1 MRDLVAVRPDGDTE
15 RSSAHGFGWASR
27 RHLRGGLASRV
38 VLLIVAFVTITAAAI
53 YVPTVTNYRDNW
65 FRNRLSAAYTAT
77 LVLAGTPHETSSQDA
92 LVQPDLLAQ
101 QLLNAVGAR
110 IIVLKMNGTR
120 RIVAEGNLPSHVDE
134 IYDLRNPMF
143 PRALASTLRT
153 FIAPAERVITVL
165 GDAPWGAEA
174 IEVTFDEAPL
184 KETLHVFA
192 ERVLLISLVVSAIM
206 AALVVTAL
214 HLMVLRP
221 VRRLT
226 TNLIEF
232 GANPENS
239 AHVIVPSGH
248 GHEIGRAEDALATME
263 STLARELNQK
273 KHLAA
278 LGLAVAKINHDMRN
292 MLSSAQLLSDRLA
305 DVTDPLA
312 QRLAPKLVATLD
324 RAIRFCQATLTYGR
338 AVDDPPKPRL
348 VALRT
353 IVGEAAET
361 VVLGART
368 RVDIVNDV
376 GEDFE
381 IWADS
386 EQMFRI
392 LMNLI
397 RNGVEA
403 LDRVGPVPGRP
414 ARVYVTAWH
423 ETQSSIIE
431 IEDTGPGV
439 PAAARPRLFSPFVNS
454 TRPGGSGLGLAI
466 AADLV
471 HAHGGTIELMPDTED
486 DGGKIGAT
494 FRVSLPLR
502 PANGTR

>member
-1 MRDLVAVRPDGDTE
+1 MRDLARIQPDSEEAGA
-15 RSSAHGFGWASR
+15 RGGAAR
-27 RHLRGGLASRV
+27 RHWRGGLASRV
-38 VLLIVAFVTITAAAI
+38 VLLIIAIVAVAAIAI
-53 YVPTVTNYRDNW
+53 YVPIVTNYRDNW

-77 LVLAGTPHETSSQDA
+77 LVLAGTSSPEMRSHDA
-92 LVQPDLLAQ
+92 LLQPNDLAQ
-101 QLLNAVGAR
+101 QLLDAVGAR
-110 IIVLKMNGTR
+110 IIVLKMGGTR
-120 RIVAEGNLPSHVDE
+120 RIVAEGKLPSHVDE
-134 IYDLRNPMF
+134 VYDLRHPMF

-153 FIAPAERVITVL
+153 FVAPDDRVITVL
-165 GDAPWGAEA
+165 GDAPWGGEA

-192 ERVLLISLVVSAIM
+192 ERVLLISLAVSAIM
-206 AALVVTAL
+206 AGLAVLAL

-232 GANPENS
+232 GADPEN
-239 AHVIVPSGH
+239 AARVIVPSGYP
-248 GHEIGRAEDALATME
+248 HEMGRAEEALATME
-263 STLARELNQK
+263 ETLARELNQK

-324 RAIRFCQATLTYGR
+324 RAIRFCQATLAYGR
-338 AVDDPPKPRL
+338 AVDDPPKPKL

-361 VVLGART
+361 AALGART
-368 RVDIVNDV
+368 RVEIANEVAP
-376 GEDFE
+376 EFE
-381 IWADS
+381 IWADA
-386 EQMFRI
+386 EQMFRV

-403 LDRVGPVPGRP
+403 LDRVGPAPGRP
-414 ARVYVTAWH
+414 ARVTIKAWH
-423 ETQSSIIE
+423 ELQSSVIE
-431 IEDTGPGV
+431 VQDTGPGV
-439 PAAARPRLFSPFVNS
+439 PAAVRPNLFSPFVNS
-454 TRPGGSGLGLAI
+454 SRPGGSGLGLAI

-471 HAHGGTIELMPDTED
+471 RAHGGTIELVACGE
-486 DGGKIGAT
+486 GEKAGAT
-494 FRVSLPLR
+494 FQIRLPIG
-502 PANGTR
+502 PANGAR